1 MSGSELKADFWV
13 SEYITPW
20 DIYVH
25 GITKVL
31 VYKKT
36 PYQDMYVVETGA
48 YGKDLVLDC
57 KWQS

>member
-31 VYKKT
+31 AYKKT
-36 PYQDMYVVETGA
+36 PYQDMYVV
-48 YGKDLVLDC
+48 VRFV
-57 KWQS
+57 

>member
-31 VYKKT
+31 VYKK
-36 PYQDMYVVETGA
+36 PPIKICMWSKPGPME
-48 YGKDLVLDC
+48 KP
-57 KWQS
+57 